1 MDLESDFYI
10 SYSCPSVYK
19 VELTSVKDLVAIFTD
34 VILQG
39 CSFSNHELCLVDYI
53 TSVVEPVGWKSVW
66 RSTKETSLLDF
77 EYDFIAEVVNVSLT
91 KLEAEIFVKSIIV
104 PDINPPNV
112 ENVKKKLDVE
122 NSRYVPLTELYVVS
136 EDDYEGFFEKT
147 AIAIEHIRFFYKHI
161 CRPWDKEED
170 TIYCEEVLK
179 SRLQLYFDMKNN
191 ILPKTMISKIKSVLK
206 EGSRIN
212 KELEN
217 LYSDM
222 HVSDSE
228 AEINEEDL
236 MHSVAL
242 RKKLGKLQ
250 AKMEMLENPV
260 IRSFVTKKYS
270 PTKALRKQPKSSPV
284 TYVVAKQFSKDIVE
298 KLLSF
303 EITSILEFQ
312 HNPESPFKYSSAG
325 DRIYIFPG
333 VYQCDALGWIEGDIS
348 VQGIGLNTDIVLE
361 ATGNSEVLLNCCA
374 EKIKIENI
382 SLIAKSDLLSAI
394 VVHHGEVELKNCIID
409 SNKAEIGILLLSGS
423 EALVENSV
431 ICNSS
436 EDGIQ
441 MRSLSSLKMKSS
453 KIMFSSRHG
462 IQIDAE
468 CGPSPDIFT
477 DIYINSSHITENGG
491 YGIYLNN
498 VPITEISLERPIGD
512 FNILGLFP
520 WLKYQIDDT
529 VMEHNGLNGVGIS
542 SCCKN
547 RNNSISDSTLQD
559 LPNCTN
565 TEDLNYSA
573 LSDLLNE
580 VNLSISN
587 LDSN

>member
-1 MDLESDFYI
+1 M
-10 SYSCPSVYK
+10 
-19 VELTSVKDLVAIFTD
+19 
-34 VILQG
+34 
-39 CSFSNHELCLVDYI
+39 CLVDYI
-53 TSVVEPVGWKSVW
+53 TSVVEPVGWKAVW
-66 RSTKETSLLDF
+66 RSTKETSTLDF
-77 EYDFIAEVVNVSLT
+77 EYDFIAEVVNVSLI
-91 KLEAEIFVKSIIV
+91 KLEAEIFVKSIIIA
-104 PDINPPNV
+104 DLNPSDM
-112 ENVKKKLDVE
+112 ENIKEKLDVE
-122 NSRYVPLTELYVVS
+122 NSRYVPLTELYVGS

-170 TIYCEEVLK
+170 TVYSEEVLK

-206 EGSRIN
+206 EGFRIY

-250 AKMEMLENPV
+250 AKMEMLENPI

-284 TYVVAKQFSKDIVE
+284 TYMVAKQFSKDIVE

-312 HNPESPFKYSSAG
+312 HNPESAFKYSSAG
-325 DRIYIFPG
+325 DKIFIFPG
-333 VYQCDALGWIEGDIS
+333 VYQCDTLGWIEGEIS
-348 VQGIGLNTDIVLE
+348 VQGVGLNSDIVLE
-361 ATGNSEVLLNCCA
+361 ATGNSEVFLNCCA
-374 EKIKIENI
+374 EKIKVENV
-382 SLIAKSDLLSAI
+382 SFMAKSGLLSAI
-394 VVHHGEVELKNCIID
+394 VVHHGEIELKNCIID
-409 SNKAEIGILLLSGS
+409 SNKADIGILLLSGS
-423 EALVENSV
+423 EALIENSV
-431 ICNSS
+431 ICNSC

-441 MRSLSSLKMKSS
+441 MRSMSSLKMKST
-453 KIMFSSRHG
+453 KIMFSMRHG

-468 CGPSPDIFT
+468 SGPSPDSFT
-477 DIYINSSHITENGG
+477 DINVKSSRITENGG

-498 VPITEISLERPIGD
+498 VPIADISLQRPIGD
-512 FNILGLFP
+512 FNVLGLFP
-520 WLKYQIDDT
+520 WLKHQIDDT
-529 VMEHNGLNGVGIS
+529 VMENNGLNGIGIFS
-542 SCCKN
+542 SCKK
-547 RNNSISDSTLQD
+547 RNDSISDSTLQV
-559 LPNCTN
+559 LSNHT
-565 TEDLNYSA
+565 TREDLNYSA